1 METRPRPQTLPT
13 VPAPDDGAVEE
24 FFDTVRKEQLR
35 FLDAVAQAR
44 TRLGASSSQLAQAS
58 AIHGR
63 LARQFFDAQRSIL
76 RRRAEVDA
84 QIARVLSGAAD
95 DQPVHLGD
103 APTTRQEIAALT
115 GVLVRTKAD
124 AEQLAAVLDAAFEP
138 DDLDGTAAERELAS
152 MLDDWWA
159 TENESGR
166 SIVADA
172 RARAAV
178 RRHLA
183 ALVLVEGVSRAD
195 SGAPHAA
202 PLAPGFSQHLLSAL
216 DAAEVDDLEST
227 LASLACSLDACNA
240 VVWGPPTTRSVAT
253 TPVEPSATELPIIS
267 FEAAA
272 GGDPWSQ
279 FWERGLLPDRE
290 SLTARGR

>member
-1 METRPRPQTLPT
+1 METRPAPQTLA
-13 VPAPDDGAVEE
+13 APDHSAVET

-44 TRLGASSSQLAQAS
+44 AQLGATSSQLAQAT

-63 LARQFFDAQRSIL
+63 LTRQFFDAQRSIM
-76 RRRAEVDA
+76 RRRAEVDV
-84 QIARVLSGAAD
+84 QVARILSGECD
-95 DQPVHLGD
+95 HELGRLD
-103 APTTRQEIAALT
+103 VGSPTTGQEIATLT